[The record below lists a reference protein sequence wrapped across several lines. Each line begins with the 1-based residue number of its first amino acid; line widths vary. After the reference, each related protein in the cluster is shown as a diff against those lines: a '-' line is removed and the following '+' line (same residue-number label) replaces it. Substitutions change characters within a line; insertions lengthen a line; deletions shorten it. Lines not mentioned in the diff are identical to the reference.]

1 MAVHRRRKRRV
12 LREPSTYGNDRLGV
26 FDGPLQ
32 RVLWRLCG
40 WVGETEEPEKKILYI
55 AGRRD
60 GVRCRRGKIYIYR
73 LPAREKKLY
82 NAGRRGKGSWPARGK
97 NIYIAGQM
105 AAWPAREKNNKK
117 KKKQEDGRTLVGIQ
131 NLKRTAWSM
140 YSITCG
146 WNSKFENMAGEN
158 V

>member
-1 MAVHRRRKRRV
+1 LEFSTGLSSEFSGGCAV
-12 LREPSTYGNDRLGV
+12 
-26 FDGPLQ
+26 
-32 RVLWRLCG
+32 G
-40 WVGETEEPEKKILYI
+40 WEKQKSQKKKLYI

-60 GVRCRRGKIYIYR
+60 GVRCRRGKKNIYR

-117 KKKQEDGRTLVGIQ
+117 KKQEDGRTLVGIQ